1 MSTFLEGATS
11 AVAVRNGWL
20 PTLMGSVRENAPLLA
35 LVAVWVAAAN
45 SIAIAVGRPHRA
57 LDEGLDI
64 YYFFSLVCVA
74 CFGAAF
80 CVWVLHTALSRGISI
95 QSREFWRRIFSEFLT
110 AERIFLSLPVLAA
123 WPALTSSFSLMKSL
137 IPAVHPFSLDPFLL
151 EADRFLHFGH
161 DPWTLLQPLLGHPLV
176 TYAIDRL
183 YALWLFVVYFSIL
196 LQVTSTRNKRLR
208 LQFLLSNV
216 LAWPVLGGFAAILL
230 SSAGPCFFGDVV
242 GSPDPYAPLMDYL
255 RHTVQGATLPMLGTD
270 IELIALRVQAL
281 LWDYYQQG
289 DFGLGR
295 GISAAPSMHVA
306 STWLV
311 ARMLQ
316 HYGRVP
322 AILGWSFFAVILLG
336 SVHLGW
342 HYALDGYMSILFA
355 WLIWRAVGWALGRP
369 QVQRLLWP
377 AEAPL
382 SR

>member
-1 MSTFLEGATS
+1 MSTSLEGATS
-11 AVAVRNGWL
+11 AVVVRSGWL
-20 PTLMGSVRENAPLLA
+20 PTLKGSVRENAPLLA

-57 LDEGLDI
+57 LDGVLEV
-64 YYFFSLVCVA
+64 YHVFFLICVT
-74 CFGAAF
+74 CFAFAF
-80 CVWVLHTALSRGISI
+80 CVWVVHTTLSRGISI

-110 AERIFLSLPVLAA
+110 AERILLSLPVLAA
-123 WPALTSSFSLMKSL
+123 WPVLTSSFSLMKSL

-151 EADRFLHFGH
+151 EADRFLHFGR

-183 YALWLFVVYFSIL
+183 YAIWLFVIYFAIL
-196 LQVTSTRNKRLR
+196 LQVTSTANRRLR
-208 LQFLLSNV
+208 LHFLLSSV
-216 LAWPVLGGFAAILL
+216 IAWPVLGGFLATLL

-242 GSPDPYAPLMDYL
+242 GSPDPYAPLMGYL
-255 RHTVQGATLPMLGTD
+255 RQTVQGTALPLVGTD

-281 LWDYYQQG
+281 LWDFYQQG

-355 WLIWRAVGWALGRP
+355 WIIWRAVGWALDRP
-369 QVQRLLWP
+369 QAQRLLWP
-377 AEAPL
+377 TETPL
-382 SR
+382 GR